1 MGKELEKK
9 KSDIIMGASAKAP
22 ASKGSAGAKA
32 GLGGLGFAA
41 ATEKL
46 KPAKEPALA
55 KGAKGAKGTPEAATK
70 KAAPAPVIEAAKAAG
85 AGAESGT
92 FVVSGAWDS
101 FGQWTLTFQ
110 GGMLVDSYTDD
121 LPSSDWPTTMTREGN
136 EIVLTA
142 VQQGGDATITEELR
156 VAFEGGSLVAKAAKT
171 TFVDL
176 TDDSVSV
183 KSIAVSASRG

>member
-9 KSDIIMGASAKAP
+9 KSDVIMGAAAKGQAT
-22 ASKGSAGAKA
+22 KTQTGAKA
-32 GLGGLGFAA
+32 ALRGMGFAA

-46 KPAKEPALA
+46 KPATDPAPA
-55 KGAKGAKGTPEAATK
+55 KGAKAAPEAATK
-70 KAAPAPVIEAAKAAG
+70 KAAPAPVVEAAKASG

-110 GGMLVDSYTDD
+110 GGALVDSYTDD
-121 LPSSDWPTTMTREGN
+121 LPSSDWPTTMTRDGN
-136 EIVLTA
+136 DVVLTS
-142 VQQGGDATITEELR
+142 VQYGGDATITEELR
-156 VAFEGGSLVAKAAKT
+156 VAFEGGSLVAKSAKT

-183 KSIAVSASRG
+183 KSIAVSASKG